1 MQAVRP
7 DNRTVAKRLPWENKR
22 TLYFATFYGEIL
34 YFNRKTRHWGV
45 MRQFNWNFAP
55 AARKCRDKPC
65 HYKRCG
71 CSHSTFGHQL
81 VHRLVAMAWIPNGDI
96 FRTQVDHIDGNGFN
110 NRADNLRWV
119 TQSENLLARYALK
132 RGETIITNL
141 QKSKFYV

>member
-22 TLYFATFYGEIL
+22 TLYYATFYGEIL
-34 YFNRKTRHWGV
+34 YFNRKTRHWGTLGQRV
-45 MRQFNWNFAP
+45 LELAP
-55 AARKCRDKPC
+55 AARKHYIYKPA
-65 HYKRCG
+65 YKRCG
-71 CSHSTFGHQL
+71 GNEHIFGNQL
-81 VHRLVAMAWIPNGDI
+81 VHRLVAMAWIPNGDV

-119 TQSENLLARYALK
+119 TARENMQARYALK